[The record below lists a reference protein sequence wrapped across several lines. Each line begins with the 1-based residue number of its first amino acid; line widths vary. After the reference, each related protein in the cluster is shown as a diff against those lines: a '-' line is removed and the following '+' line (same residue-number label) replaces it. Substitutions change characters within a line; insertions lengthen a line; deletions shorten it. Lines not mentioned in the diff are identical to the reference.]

1 MIESLDDHA
10 AVFLDGG
17 QLARLITVFV
27 VGLYWPPI
35 QCRLRDWLIFESSRD
50 VDESIVLQHMH
61 TSLRLSKE
69 IVAKQ
74 ATLLGRFI
82 SSGNPEGKVLLSMIS
97 LTLAIFVVR
106 RIHLEELIFSSD
118 VLAHFIMFRT
128 ALVPMVVKI
137 SYLVIFSVWELVWAF
152 WKLF

>member
-1 MIESLDDHA
+1 M
-10 AVFLDGG
+10 
-17 QLARLITVFV
+17 
-27 VGLYWPPI
+27 
-35 QCRLRDWLIFESSRD
+35 
-50 VDESIVLQHMH
+50 LQHMH